1 MNITAINSYT
11 PKPNVTPVSFQ
22 EVISPVSYPEKKK
35 MSDSTK
41 AMIGLG
47 ALGTVAAGTLLV
59 KRHCDTK
66 AANEIKELAQ
76 KMLKKPE
83 KFDLNSIKDIIG
95 GFTKD
100 GILEKGDS
108 LVFMPVNM
116 LDELVAKSPSSKWSK
131 IVKAMGF
138 SENAFTVVVRKSDK
152 KILNDTMRYFQPK
165 EILYK
170 DMNDAF
176 KNGEIFVTNIV

>member
-1 MNITAINSYT
+1 MDVTAINSYT
-11 PKPNVTPVSFQ
+11 PNVIPVASLNGNNTKSS
-22 EVISPVSYPEKKK
+22 SPKSK

-47 ALGTVAAGTLLV
+47 ALGSIAAGTLLV

-108 LVFMPVNM
+108 LVFMPINM
-116 LDELVAKSPSSKWSK
+116 IRELAEKSPSSKWSK
-131 IVKAMGF
+131 IVKAMGL

-152 KILNDTMRYFQPK
+152 EILNDTMRYFQPK

-170 DMNDAF
+170 DLNDAF
-176 KNGEIFVTNIV
+176 KSGEIFVTNIV